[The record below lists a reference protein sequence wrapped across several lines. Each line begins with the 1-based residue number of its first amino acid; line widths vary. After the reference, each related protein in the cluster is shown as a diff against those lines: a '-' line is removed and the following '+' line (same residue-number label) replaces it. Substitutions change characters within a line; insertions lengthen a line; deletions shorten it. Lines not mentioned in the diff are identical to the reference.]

1 MIKDIQRT
9 VENQELKFTEEFR
22 HRNKDFRV
30 TDMEVMS
37 KSTGLDKTPNFASL
51 G

>member
-9 VENQELKFTEEFR
+9 AENQELKFTEELKY
-22 HRNKDFRV
+22 RNKDFRV
-30 TDMEVMS
+30 TDGVVMS
-37 KSTGLDKTPNFASL
+37 KSMGLDKTTNFASL